1 MPRQDTVDF
10 LTSFAIGTVLG
21 IGATLL
27 LQPERSAKR
36 RVVRRVKPYGK
47 EMKRSFAQVRAG
59 ARRGGVATEEITS
72 EAIDAGRELL
82 DEFRNEV
89 QEILREAREEL
100 RDASRERQGGRS
112 KSSARRSRPKPAE

>member
-27 LQPERSAKR
+27 LQPERRPKR
-36 RVVRRVKPYGK
+36 SVARRVKVDGK
-47 EMKRSFAQVRAG
+47 ELKRSFSNVRAG
-59 ARRGGVATEEITS
+59 ARRSGVAPEALTS

-82 DEFRNEV
+82 DEFRTEV

-100 RDASRERQGGRS
+100 RELSRERKGSRS
-112 KSSARRSRPKPAE
+112 KSSARRTRPKPAE